1 MFKNQ
6 GTMDVS
12 VLPQV
17 LQWKQGGAGVEDL
30 EPEVRSPVDEVFD
43 QFLKGNTIFK
53 NRDVLRHDYVPE
65 KLPHRE
71 EEIRTLAS
79 ILAPALKGQKCS
91 NVFIY
96 GKTGTGKTAVAR
108 YVLDK
113 LTAKARQIGA
123 PVVACYIN
131 CRMAGTEYRILAS
144 LCEALGVK
152 VPFTGLAK
160 AEVLERFKKA
170 LIGREF
176 VFIIMLDEVDV
187 LVKAHGDA
195 LLYELTR
202 LNPELKGSKIC
213 LIGISNDLTFKE
225 HLDPRVLSS
234 LSEEEMVFKPY
245 NASQL
250 RDILWDRAREAFVD
264 GAVSEAVIG
273 LCAALSAQEHGDA
286 RRALDLL
293 RVAGEIAEREGAR
306 KVEVEHVRKAVK
318 CIEYDRTVEAIRSLP
333 LHAKLILL
341 AVYEKTKKVSSA
353 ITGEIYAAYSAICS
367 RMGLTPLTQRRIS
380 SIINELDM
388 MGLLNA
394 QLVNMGRYGRTKK
407 IRLAVQRSIVR
418 EILTQEG
425 LT

>member
-1 MFKNQ
+1 MLENQ
-6 GTMDVS
+6 GTRRTQP
-12 VLPQV
+12 LPQD
-17 LQWKQGGAGVEDL
+17 LQWKRRGGEVGETEVARRDL
-30 EPEVRSPVDEVFD
+30 VNEIFD
-43 QFLKGNTIFK
+43 QFLRGSNIFK
-53 NRDVLRHDYVPE
+53 NREVLRHDYVPE

-79 ILAPALKGQKCS
+79 ILAPALKGLKCS

-108 YVLDK
+108 YVLDR
-113 LTAKARQIGA
+113 LTAKAHKIGA
-123 PVVACYIN
+123 PLAACYVN

-144 LCEALGVK
+144 LCEALGVR

-160 AEVLERFKKA
+160 AEVLERLKKA
-170 LIGREF
+170 LIGREL
-176 VFIIMLDEVDV
+176 VFIVMLDEVDV
-187 LVKAHGDA
+187 LVKTHGDA

-202 LNPELKGSKIC
+202 LNPELGGSKIC
-213 LIGISNDLTFKE
+213 LIGISNDLTFKD

-234 LSEEEMVFKPY
+234 LSEEEMVFRPY

-250 RDILWDRAREAFVD
+250 KDILWERAREAFME
-264 GAVSEAVIG
+264 GAVSDAVIS

-293 RVAGEIAEREGAR
+293 RVAGEIAEREGAVR
-306 KVEVEHVRKAVK
+306 VEVEHVKKAAK
-318 CIEYDRTVEAIRSLP
+318 RIEYDRTVEAIRSLP
-333 LHAKLILL
+333 LHAKLVLL
-341 AVYEKTKKVSSA
+341 AVYEKTKNTGSA
-353 ITGEIYAAYSAICS
+353 ITGEIYTAYSAICG
-367 RMGLTPLTQRRIS
+367 RMGLTPLTQRRVS
-380 SIINELDM
+380 SIINDLDM

-407 IRLAVQRSIVR
+407 IRLAIQRSVLR
-418 EILTQEG
+418 EMLAQEG